1 IFTEPYTDK
10 LLPDLHPHGRD
21 TITLVLDLEDT
32 LIYYVWNAEESHW
45 DPFKRPGA
53 SAFLEHLAQ
62 LYEIVV
68 YADEQ
73 SLHVDAVI
81 NKVDVNHCIAHRLSR
96 PATKYQN
103 GKLFRDLSKLNRD
116 EARVIYLS
124 AYALENCLQHENC
137 VQIKPCKKHDIDDTT
152 LLDVRAV
159 LQSYQGLD
167 IPTEFIR
174 RSKEQQQR

>member
-10 LLPDLHPHGRD
+10 PLPDLHPHGRD

-45 DPFKRPGA
+45 DPFKRPGVD
-53 SAFLEHLAQ
+53 AFLEHLAQ

-81 NKVDVNHCIAHRLSR
+81 NK
-96 PATKYQN
+96 
-103 GKLFRDLSKLNRD
+103 DLSKLNRD